1 MHIDSVKQRSS
12 SNDLTFSFFLAT
24 MAQTV
29 FLAPCS
35 LLHLHLISA
44 NGVLTFCSSK
54 EKYCQAAANGDQER
68 LLFWD
73 LSSPVQPAIL
83 P

>member
-1 MHIDSVKQRSS
+1 MKQHTSE
-12 SNDLTFSFFLAT
+12 NDLTFSFFLGCT
-24 MAQTV
+24 AQTV
-29 FLAPCS
+29 SWAPCS
-35 LLHLHLISA
+35 LLHLHLIST